1 MKNAISIFLTLVLM
15 GMIVTIY
22 MVYGK
27 VIEEML
33 NAYFSPPPEVT
44 LGKVNEYYRN
54 VDFDFVQ
61 NTNYFIPDD
70 MQDLLNIYYTV
81 LNSGKTKF
89 TFYCPDSY
97 KECISEIKYLAND
110 QVTLSHINNFVHPYN
125 SFKNIE
131 TLYDNTGK
139 VTIKIN
145 HLYSYDDIKAV
156 EEKVNE
162 IEDKLYDSNLSI
174 KDQIK
179 VYHDYIIDN
188 TIYDS
193 DRSDNNIIK
202 YKSDTAYGTLI
213 EGYSLCG
220 GYTDSIAIIL
230 NDMAIENYRVSS
242 DNHVWNAVK
251 IDDKWYNL
259 DLTWDD
265 PVTNTGTQLI
275 ENDFFLIDTT
285 TLHNIEKTEHDFDE
299 EIYSEL
305 AI

>member
-1 MKNAISIFLTLVLM
+1 MKKFFFTGLLCIAVGITYMYQDEFIRVYKKYFTEANKSKNITLTEKNKYYKDVNYNF
-15 GMIVTIY
+15 VQTTD
-22 MVYGK
+22 
-27 VIEEML
+27 
-33 NAYFSPPPEVT
+33 NFSPNN
-44 LGKVNEYYRN
+44 K
-54 VDFDFVQ
+54 
-61 NTNYFIPDD
+61 
-70 MQDLLNIYYTV
+70 QDIYNIYYTV
-81 LNSGKTKF
+81 INSGKDKF